1 MSASFRLAAAAAL
14 CAALALPALAE
25 EPVPPGLDG
34 VGIDQHLDAQ
44 IPMDLTFK
52 DESGKTVVLRDLIGG
67 KPTILNFV
75 YYECPMLCT
84 LVINGL
90 VSSMR
95 VLSFDAG
102 KEFNV
107 VTLSIDPKETPDLAA
122 AKKKN
127 VLAEYGRPTAE
138 QGWRFLTGDEASIR
152 RLADAAGF
160 QYKYDPE
167 TGLYAHA
174 SGLVVVT
181 PSGRVARYFF
191 GIEYAPRDL
200 RLALVE
206 ASENKIGTMADT
218 VMLFCYQY
226 DPEKGRY
233 SAAALNLI
241 RLGGIVTVVSIAS
254 FIFLARRREVRHA
267 PRPAA

>member
-1 MSASFRLAAAAAL
+1 MSGRSRLAAAAL
-14 CAALALPALAE
+14 CASLVLPAAAE
-25 EPVPPGLDG
+25 EPVPTGLDG
-34 VGIDQHLDAQ
+34 VGIDQRLDAQ
-44 IPMDLTFK
+44 IPMDLAFK
-52 DESGKTVVLRDLIGG
+52 DENGKTVVLRDRIGG

-90 VSSMR
+90 ISSMR
-95 VLSFDAG
+95 VLAFDAG

-107 VTLSIDPKETPDLAA
+107 VTVSIDPKETPDLAA
-122 AKKKN
+122 AKKRN
-127 VLAEYGRPTAE
+127 VLAEYGRPTAIE
-138 QGWRFLTGDEASIR
+138 GWSFLTGDEASIR
-152 RLADAAGF
+152 SLADAVGF
-160 QYKYDPE
+160 RYKYDPE
-167 TGLYAHA
+167 TDLWAHA

-181 PSGRVARYFF
+181 PSGKVARYFF

-206 ASENKIGTMADT
+206 ASQNKIGTLADA

-241 RLGGIVTVVSIAS
+241 RLGAVLTVLSIAS
-254 FIFLARRREVRHA
+254 FIFLARRHEARGA
-267 PRPAA
+267 PGPAA